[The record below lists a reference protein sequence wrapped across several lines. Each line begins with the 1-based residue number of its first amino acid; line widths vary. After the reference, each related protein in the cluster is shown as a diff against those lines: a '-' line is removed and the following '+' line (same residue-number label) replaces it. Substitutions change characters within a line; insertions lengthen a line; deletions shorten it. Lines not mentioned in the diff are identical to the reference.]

1 MAGSTQGTPVIDLL
15 ANMTLASVNASSLD
29 PETLMIA
36 RLAALAAVGAP
47 AISYKTNF
55 EAAVAV
61 GIDVDRIRGILTA
74 IAPIVGAPRVA
85 TALIGMGEALELEI
99 EDFEAGI

>member
-1 MAGSTQGTPVIDLL
+1 MRSEPSWRGPATETPASLL
-15 ANMTLASVNASSLD
+15 
-29 PETLMIA
+29 
-36 RLAALAAVGAP
+36 
-47 AISYKTNF
+47 

-85 TALIGMGEALELEI
+85 TALIAIGEALELEL
-99 EDFEAGI
+99 EDFEASL